1 LKQPIFSCDISQ
13 GIKIASSV
21 GCIDMW
27 DAVLIPMDA
36 NKVALVPEL
45 GGMVARE
52 KIVGAKC
59 HSSEKDH

>member
-1 LKQPIFSCDISQ
+1 
-13 GIKIASSV
+13 
-21 GCIDMW
+21 MW